1 MSGVITADVSYLA
14 GASSNPNPDPHPH
27 QVRKE
32 AEKVKGGEDR
42 VEEIIAAKM
51 RDMNCVASV
60 GAIKIPEHCIVN
72 SRAHMSKCAAADDD
86 GTNRKTSSCYL
97 PSSCS
102 PSPPYSPLT
111 PY

>member
-1 MSGVITADVSYLA
+1 D
-14 GASSNPNPDPHPH
+14 PNPDPHPD

-72 SRAHMSKCAAADDD
+72 SRAHMSKCAAADD
-86 GTNRKTSSCYL
+86 GTSRKT
-97 PSSCS
+97 PSSPLAPRCTTRAHS
-102 PSPPYSPLT
+102 PTHPY
-111 PY
+111 